1 MTKKLSLV
9 HCTKLSVFVIL
20 TLALAGCAGYG
31 TSPGQA
37 DAQFTAVEVEG
48 QKIWQGGGTVDLKG
62 RDSLTLKVT
71 NTLAADHGFS
81 IDTMKVQDVIKAG
94 ESKTITVPRGNIDTM
109 VTEHRVYCQIH
120 PKHVAATLR
129 VINP

>member
-1 MTKKLSLV
+1 MTNKLSLV

-20 TLALAGCAGYG
+20 ALVLAGCAGYG
-31 TSPGQA
+31 ASPGQA

-94 ESKTITVPRGNIDTM
+94 ESKMITVPRGNIDTM